1 MVNEKWGK
9 TKQKKDSFQSGGTY
23 NHMDRSSTLFVV
35 DLGTLVPIVMMFCRL
50 SSCILKY
57 VTYIVCHTM
66 LAILPL
72 QILQHPNPARGG
84 AAPGRSGF
92 QRHALLFR
100 LCGFFDLDDVQT

>member
-1 MVNEKWGK
+1 
-9 TKQKKDSFQSGGTY
+9 
-23 NHMDRSSTLFVV
+23 
-35 DLGTLVPIVMMFCRL
+35 
-50 SSCILKY
+50 
-57 VTYIVCHTM
+57 M

-100 LCGFFDLDDVQT
+100 LCGFFDLDDVQTRWQRLLQFVGFLWVIEGECVKVS